1 MLMLMDDWVDCP
13 LQLFFEELL
22 LLPLHLEMS
31 SEGLPSA
38 FQCGLQ
44 LLIIFQKDVLLLELF
59 IKLLA
64 AELSVMPPVLF
75 KV

>member
-31 SEGLPSA
+31 SGGLRSA

-59 IKLLA
+59 LKLLA